1 MVVFLT
7 NVIFTTA
14 STSPT
19 RDVDTSFTTNSVYV
33 RFTTFSNLIVLD
45 RIVENRLFCIFFLY
59 LSRGV
64 FNWKKGLFFLDIL
77 KLVDVYT
84 D

>member
-7 NVIFTTA
+7 IVIFTTA
-14 STSPT
+14 SAPPT
-19 RDVDTSFTTNSVYV
+19 WDVDTGFTTNSVYV

-45 RIVENRLFCIFFLY
+45 GIVKNRLFCNFFVAIPGYFQLE
-59 LSRGV
+59 
-64 FNWKKGLFFLDIL
+64 KGLFFLDIL

>member
-14 STSPT
+14 STPPT
-19 RDVDTSFTTNSVYV
+19 WDVDTGFTTNSVYV

-59 LSRGV
+59 LSRGA